1 MGKKVYEKIKIHN
14 KALLKASSKR
24 DKKNFNNIK
33 EIWKNIIIKDG
44 EISGNQSIEK
54 DKYTWQESKNQKIVN
69 LNLNERNKTFS
80 WLGKGFLCLF
90 QSHSFFIRIRNIPL
104 CWKKIK
110 LYMI

>member
-33 EIWKNIIIKDG
+33 EKRKNIIIKDG

-54 DKYTWQESKNQKIVN
+54 DKYTRQESKNQKIVN

-80 WLGKGFLCLF
+80 
-90 QSHSFFIRIRNIPL
+90 
-104 CWKKIK
+104 
-110 LYMI
+110 